1 MQDTN
6 ILMNTEERSVKQTH
20 AVVAS
25 HSAVRR
31 KMFLGTYSVKQRNE
45 QGEIE
50 TVTYNIPDEIY

>member
-1 MQDTN
+1 MQDIN
-6 ILMNTEERSVKQTH
+6 ILMDTEDKSVQHTH
-20 AVVAS
+20 AVAAGN
-25 HSAVRR
+25 SAVRR